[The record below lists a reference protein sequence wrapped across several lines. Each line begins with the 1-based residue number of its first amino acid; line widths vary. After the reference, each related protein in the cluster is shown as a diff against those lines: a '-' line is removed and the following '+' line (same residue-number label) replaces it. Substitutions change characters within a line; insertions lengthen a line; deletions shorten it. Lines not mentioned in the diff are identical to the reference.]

1 SGYNLSST
9 KAFYAAE
16 AGMEEA
22 RKRLKGIKNVSANPN
37 YVGDPATSPN
47 ANWSAFILTSS
58 SWPLTDHPDYNSSL
72 QNYVPTTSSYTS
84 TTVAQN
90 SLQTMMPY
98 MVQIRHKREYDA
110 EVAGHTSSVPHY
122 FDNDGSTTTHSA
134 GSPGNIIYYG
144 YGNSAAPATV
154 VQFTGGTATKPV
166 EIISAYGRV
175 GASKK
180 LIEIE
185 VAYDPGPTIAAAIYA
200 KGDITGNGSA
210 LVIDGSDDCGI
221 ASSKPPT
228 YTKNPSVTNPNG
240 SPVMVPD
247 PPGPENGT
255 LDIDI
260 NSHVDSLK
268 SSASITLTA
277 DTNGATYGT
286 STDFVTVYS
295 DTSNPN
301 NVQGL
306 KLQNV
311 VGYGTLLVEGDL
323 ELGGG
328 FEWKGLVLVTGVL
341 TFNGGGAG
349 VNIRGAVL
357 ANQTVSINGG
367 LDIKYDSCMVDKA
380 LSSQD
385 LKIIS
390 WREIY

>member
-1 SGYNLSST
+1 
-9 KAFYAAE
+9 
-16 AGMEEA
+16 
-22 RKRLKGIKNVSANPN
+22 
-37 YVGDPATSPN
+37 
-47 ANWSAFILTSS
+47 
-58 SWPLTDHPDYNSSL
+58 
-72 QNYVPTTSSYTS
+72 
-84 TTVAQN
+84 
-90 SLQTMMPY
+90 

-110 EVAGHTSSVPHY
+110 ELAGHTSSSSHY
-122 FDNDGSTTTHSA
+122 FDNDGSPTPNSA
-134 GSPGNIIYYG
+134 GAPGNIIYYG
-144 YGNSAAPATV
+144 YGNSAAPTTV

-166 EIISAYGRV
+166 EIISVYGRV
-175 GASKK
+175 GASNK

-200 KGDITGNGSA
+200 KGDITGNGTA
-210 LVIDGSDDCGI
+210 LVIDGSDDCGV

-228 YTKNPSVTNPNG
+228 YTKDPYVTNPNG
-240 SPVMVPD
+240 SPVLVPA
-247 PPGPENGT
+247 PPAHGT

-260 NSHVDSLK
+260 DSHVDSLK
-268 SSASITLTA
+268 SSASITITA
-277 DTNGATYGT
+277 DTNGAAYGT
-286 STDFVTVYS
+286 SADFVTAYS

-341 TFNGGGAG
+341 TFNGGGSG

-380 LSSQD
+380 LSSQE
-385 LKIIS
+385 LKTIS